1 MEGCV
6 SVDVLCAGRRGATGK
21 SRGGVSVCPSLCH
34 QFPAIL
40 SPYST
45 PPSMCCLWIKL
56 IKAPQIRSPGRE
68 GEGEFALTS
77 TYTHFLM
84 NAGFGTQFM
93 QNCALECSQPPLWT
107 TFSCAL

>member
-6 SVDVLCAGRRGATGK
+6 SVDVLCAG
-21 SRGGVSVCPSLCH
+21 SRGVVSVCPSLGLRS
-34 QFPAIL
+34 PAIL
-40 SPYST
+40 SPYSST

-68 GEGEFALTS
+68 RERERVFALTS
-77 TYTHFLM
+77 TYAHFLM
-84 NAGFGTQFM
+84 NAGFRTQFM

-107 TFSCAL
+107 TFSCALWS